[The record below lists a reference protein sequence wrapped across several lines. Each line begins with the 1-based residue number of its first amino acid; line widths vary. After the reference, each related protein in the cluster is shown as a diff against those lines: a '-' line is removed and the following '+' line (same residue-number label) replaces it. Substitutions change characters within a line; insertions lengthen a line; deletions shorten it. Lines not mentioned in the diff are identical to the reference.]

1 MIDLDELKR
10 LAGLV
15 TPGEWAYRPDEYDDW
30 GLVKTEPR
38 EVGNYEPPFILRGVI
53 GQFRDPDVRG
63 EEALNQHRKA
73 GTDPWETNARLIVT
87 LRNALPELITAL
99 EIAALVRSVPHA
111 VPAAKLDEV
120 AASAVDW
127 GGSDI
132 PENEPAKWE
141 TEAGVIRD
149 MVAEIRAYRAIIAAL
164 PKEEV

>member
-15 TPGEWAYRPDEYDDW
+15 TPGNHPEDIAYAR
-30 GLVKTEPR
+30 
-38 EVGNYEPPFILRGVI
+38 
-53 GQFRDPDVRG
+53 FRIKEICLD
-63 EEALNQHRKA
+63 N
-73 GTDPWETNARLIVT
+73 
-87 LRNALPELITAL
+87 LPTIIAAL
-99 EIAALVRSVPHA
+99 ETAALVRSVPHA

-127 GGSDI
+127 DGSDI

-164 PKEEV
+164 PKESDNAHD